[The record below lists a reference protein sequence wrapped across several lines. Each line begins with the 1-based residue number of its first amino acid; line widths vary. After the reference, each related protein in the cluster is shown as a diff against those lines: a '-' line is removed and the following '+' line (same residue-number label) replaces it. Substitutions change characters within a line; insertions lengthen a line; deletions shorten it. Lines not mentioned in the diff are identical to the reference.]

1 MQILAWPDAGGEG
14 LERTKAEFLI
24 ELNGTVIDGRDGQ
37 RQFVEFQS
45 AKRIHG
51 SDHQRASQS
60 MTLMTREH
68 AELCC
73 VPHAGRDLAR

>member
-1 MQILAWPDAGGEG
+1 MQILAWPDAGREG
-14 LERTKAEFLI
+14 LERTKAEFLV
-24 ELNGTVIDGRDGQ
+24 ELDGAVIDGRDGQ

-51 SDHQRASQS
+51 SDHQRASQT

-73 VPHAGRDLAR
+73 VSYARRNFAG